1 MTRGQGGERRVRRQ
15 SLPSFGKFRRDL
27 SHRQPTWTR
36 LTQSTYNCQ
45 FTLTVGALVLQVTL
59 NVQARTH
66 AGLHSTES
74 TCAVGRSTACP
85 QPGSSHSGWDRPA
98 PRGNGRGFSSAAIG
112 GGPLRLVV
120 ELDPTALPAELNP
133 KRGLAGR
140 WHPWAG
146 GPPIEE
152 TTASGC
158 LASVAASQRRRPL
171 NGQSDGNPTD
181 PWPCSPSAVGG

>member
-36 LTQSTYNCQ
+36 LTQSTHNCQ
-45 FTLTVGALVLQVTL
+45 FSLTVGALVLQVTL

-85 QPGSSHSGWDRPA
+85 PTRVITFRMGSPGSKRK
-98 PRGNGRGFSSAAIG
+98 RK
-112 GGPLRLVV
+112 RL
-120 ELDPTALPAELNP
+120 
-133 KRGLAGR
+133 
-140 WHPWAG
+140 
-146 GPPIEE
+146 
-152 TTASGC
+152 
-158 LASVAASQRRRPL
+158 Q
-171 NGQSDGNPTD
+171 
-181 PWPCSPSAVGG
+181 